1 MVVVDSVV
9 ESGRASIRSGISQTG
24 STATVVSLKEE
35 KGEKRKQSNH
45 AAHPDGEG
53 PSAIPEDKREE
64 AFESVED
71 DWQHDLRNPRNWPGR
86 RKWIVVGAA
95 SFYTFVPPLSSSI
108 MAPALPFIAD
118 DFGITSETL
127 LSLTLSIF
135 LFSFAFTPLL
145 YAPLS
150 EIYGRKWVR
159 CPSPSRSLGIE
170 TPYPLKILDISNLF
184 FLAMNLGCAFSPT
197 TGSLLA
203 FRFMCGGFG
212 AAPIAIGG
220 GIIGDL
226 FSEHERA
233 PAMAIYTLGPLIG
246 PVIGPVM
253 GGFLGESVGWK
264 YCFILIVA
272 LAGAAAVVGLPCLRE
287 TYAPVIRLRLAK
299 SMDPEEA
306 MKRHPH
312 LMEAHDPK
320 KRWQIIK
327 VNLVRPFVLL
337 TRSLICFVLSLYM
350 ALLYGIYYLIFSTFP
365 DLFADKYGF
374 NAGTS
379 GLAYLGLGIGFFL
392 ATMMG
397 GHLGN
402 IIYMHYTNKNG
413 GVSKPE
419 FRVPALIL
427 GSIFVPIGL
436 FWYGWSAETG
446 IHWIMPIIGTGWF
459 GFGMMATYLPC
470 QLYLIDTFPYAASAL
485 SAASVARSILGFCFP
500 LFAGQMYTAMGY
512 GGGTSLLG
520 GLAIV
525 LGIPFPLYLWRHG
538 EQMRARDK
546 LAHQP
551 K

>member
-1 MVVVDSVV
+1 MVVQSV
-9 ESGRASIRSGISQTG
+9 EDSGRASIRTEVSQAG
-24 STATVVSLKEE
+24 STPTAVSCEGEE
-35 KGEKRKQSNH
+35 KELVK
-45 AAHPDGEG
+45 
-53 PSAIPEDKREE
+53 DKREE
-64 AFESVED
+64 AYESVED
-71 DWQHDLRNPRNWPGR
+71 DWQHDLRNPRNWSGSK
-86 RKWIVVGAA
+86 KWIVVGAA

-108 MAPALPFIAD
+108 MAPALPFIAED
-118 DFGITSETL
+118 LGIASETL

-135 LFSFAFTPLL
+135 LISFAFAPLL

-150 EIYGRKWVR
+150 EIYGRKW
-159 CPSPSRSLGIE
+159 
-170 TPYPLKILDISNLF
+170 ILDISNIF
-184 FLAMNLGCAFSPT
+184 FLAMNLGCAFSRT
-197 TGSLLA
+197 TGALLA
-203 FRFMCGGFG
+203 FRLMCGGFG

-226 FSEHERA
+226 FSEHGRA

-253 GGFLGESVGWK
+253 GGFLGETVGWK

-272 LAGAAAVVGLPCLRE
+272 LAGAATVVGIPFLRE

-299 SMDPEEA
+299 GMDPEEA
-306 MKRHPH
+306 KKRHPH
-312 LMEAHDPK
+312 LMEAHDPPK
-320 KRWQIIK
+320 KWRIIK
-327 VNLVRPFVLL
+327 DNLVRPFVLL
-337 TRSLICFVLSLYM
+337 TRSFICFVLSLYM
-350 ALLYGIYYLIFSTFP
+350 ALLYGIYYLMFSTFP
-365 DLFADKYGF
+365 DLFANTYGF

-402 IIYMHYTNKNG
+402 IIYMHYTKKNN

-419 FRVPALIL
+419 YRVPALIF

-436 FWYGWSAETG
+436 FWYGWSAQAG

-459 GFGMMATYLPC
+459 GFGMMASYLPC

-485 SAASVARSILGFCFP
+485 SAAAVARSLLGFCFP
-500 LFAGQMYTAMGY
+500 LFAGQMYAALGY

-525 LGIPFPLYLWRHG
+525 LGIPFPLYLWRYG
-538 EQMRARDK
+538 EQLRARSS
-546 LAHQP
+546 LSR
-551 K
+551 